1 MSPVVIRLEVSFQKC
16 SSDLLCFIRLEISL
30 VLTNVN
36 IIFPVFTRLEIS
48 FDKC

>member
-1 MSPVVIRLEVSFQKC
+1 MSPVVIRLEISFQNC